1 MTEQDTEQQT
11 EHSGQESGSVQKTD
25 PVRRWTL
32 ILLAVALLLLVI
44 HLRADRF
51 TPYTS
56 QARLHALVVPVAS
69 EVSGSVVAV
78 SVSSNQEVV
87 AGQEL
92 FSIDRERYELAV
104 QTATANLEA
113 ARQAMGASVAN
124 VEAARASLASAKA
137 NLERSTQDYERLK
150 RIVEEDPGA
159 VSQRRLD
166 SAEASRKVSVA
177 QVAAA
182 EAGLERALQ
191 ELGQEG
197 EENARILQ
205 AQAALNQAR
214 IDLDNTII
222 TAPGDGVVTDVRID
236 RGNFAAAGAPQMT
249 FIGTENVWVQ
259 ADFTENNLGH
269 VDPGDDVEILFD
281 AIPGAVFSGK
291 VREIGF
297 GVKIDSA
304 PLGSLPT
311 INNDRK
317 WLRDAQRFPVLV
329 DITEMPAGEARRWLK
344 IGSQASVIVYTGG
357 HPTLASLGKLY
368 IRAAS
373 ILTYAY

>member
-1 MTEQDTEQQT
+1 MTEQDTEQPT
-11 EHSGQESGSVQKTD
+11 AHGELEPVPAQKTD

-56 QARLHALVVPVAS
+56 QARLHALVVPVAP
-69 EVSGSVVAV
+69 EVSGSVVTV

-104 QTATANLEA
+104 QTAEANLEA
-113 ARQAMGASVAN
+113 ARQAMGASAAN
-124 VEAARASLASAKA
+124 VEAARASLASARA
-137 NLERSTQDYERLK
+137 NLERASQDYERLK
-150 RIVEEDPGA
+150 RIVAEDPGA

-166 SAEASRKVSVA
+166 SAEASRKISVA
-177 QVAAA
+177 QLAAA
-182 EAGLERALQ
+182 EAGLKRALQ
-191 ELGQEG
+191 DLGQEG
-197 EENARILQ
+197 EENSRILQ

-214 IDLDNTII
+214 IDLDNTVI
-222 TAPGDGVVTDVRID
+222 TAPADGVVTDVRID

-249 FIGTENVWVQ
+249 FIGTGNLWVQ

-269 VDPGDDVEILFD
+269 VEPGDKVEILFD
-281 AIPGAVFSGK
+281 AIPGAVFSGT

-311 INNDRK
+311 IANDRQ

-344 IGSQASVIVYTGG
+344 IGSQASVIAYTVG
-357 HPTLASLGKLY
+357 HPILEGLGKLY
-368 IRAAS
+368 ILAAS

>member
-1 MTEQDTEQQT
+1 MTEQDAEQQT
-11 EHSGQESGSVQKTD
+11 EHSGQEPGSGQKTD

-92 FSIDRERYELAV
+92 FRIDRERYELAV

-113 ARQAMGASVAN
+113 ARQAMGASAAN

-357 HPTLASLGKLY
+357 HPTLGSLGKLY